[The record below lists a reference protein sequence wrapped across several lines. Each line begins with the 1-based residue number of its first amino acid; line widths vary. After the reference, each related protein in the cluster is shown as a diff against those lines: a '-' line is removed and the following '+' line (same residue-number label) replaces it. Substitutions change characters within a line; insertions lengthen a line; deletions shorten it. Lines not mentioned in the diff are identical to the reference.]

1 MRGVT
6 LRKYLRNKKNLR
18 SHFFFCTFAG
28 QLCESM
34 KIKLFLTDVDGCL
47 TDGGMYYSAN
57 GDEMKKFCVYDG
69 MGMVLLRQAGIKCG
83 ILTSETTDIVVRRAN
98 KLKLDYLRQGVGA
111 HNKLSKLDAAKE
123 ICAELH
129 ISLDEVCY
137 VGDDINDVDL
147 LRSVGLAACPASALP
162 IVKSLPNIRVL
173 ERNGG
178 EGAIRELCDWIL
190 ENN

>member
-1 MRGVT
+1 MR
-6 LRKYLRNKKNLR
+6 
-18 SHFFFCTFAG
+18 SQIFFCTFAG
-28 QLCESM
+28 QLFESM

-69 MGMVLLRQAGIKCG
+69 MGMVLLRQTGIKCG

-98 KLKLDYLRQGVGA
+98 KLKLDYVRMGVGA
-111 HNKLSKLDAAKE
+111 QNMLSKLEAAKE
-123 ICAELH
+123 ICAELD
-129 ISLDEVCY
+129 IEMSEVCY
-137 VGDDINDVDL
+137 VGDDINDLDL
-147 LRSVGLAACPASALP
+147 LRAVGLAACPASALP
-162 IVKSLPNIRVL
+162 IVKAVPNIRVL
-173 ERNGG
+173 EHSGG